1 MIARE
6 AQLPSVRKAN
16 SARADSAG
24 RARILRAAVTPGET
38 VQIYDTGLQSTRPTS
53 LQLGRGLT
61 MSCAARAVSDAFG
74 SGMFRR
80 PTVRRPALG

>member
-16 SARADSAG
+16 SARAASAG

-38 VQIYDTGLQSTRPTS
+38 VQIYDTDLQSARPTGI
-53 LQLGRGLT
+53 QLGRGLT

-74 SGMFRR
+74 SGMFCLHI
-80 PTVRRPALG
+80 VRRHV